1 MNREQW
7 LRKRSHVETT
17 GTPPAFGA
25 ANFAGLTHPT
35 ETPGNSSQTFAEI
48 RQQHFDD
55 GLACDER
62 SMLARRPSDLPGGSH

>member
-7 LRKRSHVETT
+7 LRKRSHVEPA

-25 ANFAGLTHPT
+25 ANFAGLTHPM
-35 ETPGNSSQTFAEI
+35 ETPGNSSQTFAAI

-55 GLACDER
+55 GLACDEW
-62 SMLARRPSDLPGGSH
+62 SMVGPDLDDSSTGSH